1 MINYELDGKSPSL
14 KVRLLAESVEA
25 QQTHTPTQTSRREHV
40 QNANLQNG
48 NSVRFN
54 VQYREKAN
62 PENQSTP
69 NLNVTGSYEVE
80 RNPRQQHLNGSI
92 KCLTK
97 DSIRH
102 ASATRNLCRGPQ
114 AS

>member
-62 PENQSTP
+62 PEEP
-69 NLNVTGSYEVE
+69 EHPKL
-80 RNPRQQHLNGSI
+80 
-92 KCLTK
+92 KCNRVLR
-97 DSIRH
+97 SREEP
-102 ASATRNLCRGPQ
+102 SATTLEWINQ
-114 AS
+114 MSD